1 MPVQRRPLRL
11 TDPKADTMTRK
22 KKRPHTRSERLT
34 RAHGHPGRRARAAV
48 LASFVAWYD
57 AGPPAEDAPSSREV
71 AHALDVLLDA
81 AAAAIPGLDPAQP
94 DAAALGAL
102 LVSVTEGADNETG
115 AAAAFALHEY
125 LHFLQ
130 DTGTWR
136 GDEEEMQAGLDLAH
150 ALLEPEAPLLDALL
164 DDTSASPAFALAPAA
179 RRAATD
185 ATPVVHAIPRLLTL
199 IGTSRPVTA
208 TGALRRADIGPVA
221 LLLGVVA
228 VGVRSRPDQP
238 TLDLGVLDDT
248 DAEPEPHL
256 QVTSMRDVLEL
267 DAWWHALQAAGV
279 IEVSATTARPGPR
292 AGDWGSTA
300 SQTALGLREDIVSEF
315 VARVIGHEMDPPHGG
330 FMAWPIGLDLVHHLA
345 LATRPDIEPG
355 KASADL
361 LTTDDANDSL
371 YRLLHLRTAA
381 VMQALGRL
389 GLVEVLP
396 VDGGVRYVVPEGLRP
411 AVARAVRQFGD
422 G

>member
-1 MPVQRRPLRL
+1 
-11 TDPKADTMTRK
+11 MTRK
-22 KKRPHTRSERLT
+22 KKRPHTRSARQV

-48 LASFVAWYD
+48 LASFAAWYD
-57 AGPPAEDAPSSREV
+57 AGLRPEDAPSGRQV

-81 AAAAIPGLDPAQP
+81 AASALPGLDPVQP

-102 LVSVTEGADNETG
+102 LVSVTEGADTETW
-115 AAAAFALHEY
+115 AAAAFAVHEY

-136 GDEEEMQAGLDLAH
+136 GDEEELQASLDLAH
-150 ALLEPEAPLLDALL
+150 ALLEPEAPLLD
-164 DDTSASPAFALAPAA
+164 DTSASPASAPAPA
-179 RRAATD
+179 TRRTATD

-221 LLLGVVA
+221 LLLGVAA
-228 VGVRSRPDQP
+228 VGVRARPDRP

-248 DAEPEPHL
+248 DAAPDPHL

-279 IEVSATTARPGPR
+279 IDVRATTVRPGPR
-292 AGDWGSTA
+292 AGDWGSTV
-300 SQTALGLREDIVSEF
+300 SQTALGLREDLISEF
-315 VARVIGHEMDPPHGG
+315 VARVIAHEFDPPHGG
-330 FMAWPIGLDLVHHLA
+330 FMAWPIGLDLAHHLA

-355 KASADL
+355 RASADL

-371 YRLLHLRTAA
+371 YRLLHFRTAA
-381 VMQALGRL
+381 VMQKLSRL

-396 VDGGVRYVVPEGLRP
+396 VDRGVRYVVPEGLRP
-411 AVARAVRQFGD
+411 AVARGVRQFAD